1 MTLPV
6 ERDVL
11 TADAQ
16 YCAGHVPRPRHLRR
30 LYGRTGIWSR
40 SAAVSGSGGSR
51 KAWAE
56 VGRRRVQ
63 NWPRQERGYRASA
76 AMRCRSGLDR
86 FVDLEKAFN

>member
-1 MTLPV
+1 MTLLV

-16 YCAGHVPRPRHLRR
+16 YRAGHVPRPRHLRR

-51 KAWAE
+51 KACAE
-56 VGRRRVQ
+56 VGRRVQ
-63 NWPRQERGYRASA
+63 NWPREERGYRASA